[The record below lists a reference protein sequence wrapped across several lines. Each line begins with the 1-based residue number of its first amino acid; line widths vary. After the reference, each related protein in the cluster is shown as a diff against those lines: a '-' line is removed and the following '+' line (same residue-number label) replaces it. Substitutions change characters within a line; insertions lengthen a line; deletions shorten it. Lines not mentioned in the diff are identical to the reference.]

1 MTQTVERSQTPPTST
16 PLSPWL
22 RLARFAALVVA
33 AWAATLQIL
42 AGHVIP
48 PVMAIGVGFIGL
60 AAMLRR
66 PGKRTGLIAAGV
78 AAIALL
84 GNAPEVVAQ
93 FSRPA
98 SALEFVLNV
107 VVTSSVAVIVVSGV
121 ASFKGW
127 TTERVSTT
135 RFGWVG
141 AVVLG
146 TAIALVASARVES
159 AQPVA
164 GDIRVTARDV
174 AFDQET
180 IAAVPGRV
188 AFWIDN
194 QDPFHHNF
202 TVRGTDQAIELP
214 ASSAQRG
221 EFDLAEGTYQVFCD
235 LPGHENMTIEL
246 VVEG

>member
-1 MTQTVERSQTPPTST
+1 MTQTVERPQTRPTAP

-22 RLARFAALVVA
+22 RLARIAALVVA
-33 AWAATLQIL
+33 GWATTLQVL

-48 PVMAIGVGFIGL
+48 PVMAIGVGFILL
-60 AAMLRR
+60 AAMLSR
-66 PGKRTGLIAAGV
+66 PGNRTGLIAAGV

-84 GNAPEVVAQ
+84 GNSSEVIAQ
-93 FSRPA
+93 FSRPS

-107 VVTSSVAVIVVSGV
+107 VVTSSVAVIAVAGV
-121 ASFKGW
+121 ASFQGW
-127 TTERVSTT
+127 TAERVRATG
-135 RFGWVG
+135 FGWAG

-174 AFDQET
+174 AFDRET
-180 IAAVPGRV
+180 IAAVPGRM
-188 AFWIDN
+188 AFWVDN

-202 TVRGTDQAIELP
+202 TIRGTDHAIELP
-214 ASSAQRG
+214 ALSAQRG
-221 EFDLAEGTYQVFCD
+221 EFDLEAGTYQVFCD
-235 LPGHENMTIEL
+235 LPGHENMAIEL